1 MRTYNDAITFA
12 LEEIKDM
19 VLVTG
24 SYAEDTATGN
34 SDLDLY
40 IKRLPEDKIDYE
52 RGVDTYYEELLDFF
66 KKRGFKVESCGP
78 LTFAVTSTPLML
90 DFSALFEVDLDNT
103 FEIEV
108 YGVTMTAAKSTYTGL
123 DR

>member
-19 VLVTG
+19 VIVTG
-24 SYAEDTATGN
+24 SFAEDKPGPV
-34 SDLDLY
+34 SDIDLY

-52 RGVDTYYEELLDFF
+52 RGVDTYCEELLGFF

-78 LTFAVTSTPLML
+78 LTFAVTSTPIML
-90 DFSALFEVDLDNT
+90 DLSALFEVDLDNT
-103 FEIEV
+103 FELEV
-108 YGVTMTAAKSTYTGL
+108 WGVTMTAARSTYTGL

>member
-19 VLVTG
+19 VIVTG
-24 SYAEDTATGN
+24 SYAEGKATN
-34 SDLDLY
+34 DSDIDLY
-40 IKRLPEDKIDYE
+40 IKKLPESEIDYE
-52 RGVDTYYEELLDFF
+52 RGVDTYCEELLDFF

-78 LTFAVTSTPLML
+78 LTFAVTSTPKML
-90 DFSALFEVDLDNT
+90 DLSALFEVDLDNV
-103 FEIEV
+103 FELEV
-108 YGVTMTAAKSTYTGL
+108 WGVTMMAAKSTYTGL